1 MYYLVLPKIDPIQF
15 TYESPGGIF
24 VLMHITTVPDGWQD
38 RWDCRTMILV
48 TVGIHH
54 PRKYDGAVMKSK
66 YDDNGE
72 NLRKIGM

>member
-1 MYYLVLPKIDPIQF
+1 
-15 TYESPGGIF
+15 
-24 VLMHITTVPDGWQD
+24 
-38 RWDCRTMILV
+38 MILV

-66 YDDNGE
+66 YDDDNDNGE